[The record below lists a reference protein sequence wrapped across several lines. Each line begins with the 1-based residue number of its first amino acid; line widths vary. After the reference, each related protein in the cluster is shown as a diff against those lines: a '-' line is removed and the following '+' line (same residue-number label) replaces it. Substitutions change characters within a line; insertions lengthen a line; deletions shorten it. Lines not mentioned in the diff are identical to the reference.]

1 MPKYYPVF
9 MNLKDRKCVVIG
21 AGNEGAGKVGRLVEA
36 EADVVV
42 IAPEAKEPV
51 PRLAD
56 EGRITWLRREYR
68 PGDLEG
74 AFIAIAAATPAQ
86 DNELNQAIAREAEER
101 NIPTVV
107 VDVTRL
113 CSFISPSIVE
123 RGAVTIATSTG
134 GTSPALARKMRQE
147 LASSNVIEYA
157 DLAPVL
163 SRARA
168 ELKSRGL
175 YVNPDHWQASI
186 TEDVMDYVRRG
197 DDGSALA
204 TLMANLLDGDGCGC
218 SHPGCK
224 MWDDETL
231 SSRYSG
237 RKTPAASG

>member
-1 MPKYYPVF
+1 MPKYYPVYL
-9 MNLKDRKCVVIG
+9 NLKNRKCVVIG
-21 AGNEGAGKVGRLVEA
+21 AGREGAGKIDRLVEA

-42 IAPEAKEPV
+42 IAPNADEPV
-51 PRLAD
+51 PSLA
-56 EGRITWLRREYR
+56 EQGRITWLQREYR

-74 AFIAIAAATPAQ
+74 AFIAIAAAAPAQ
-86 DNELNQAIAREAEER
+86 DIELNQAIAKEADER

-134 GTSPALARKMRQE
+134 GASPALARKMRQE

-163 SRARA
+163 SRART
-168 ELKSRGL
+168 ELRSRGL

-186 TEDVMDYVRRG
+186 TEDVMGYLRSG
-197 DDGSALA
+197 DEASALS
-204 TLMANLLDGDGCGC
+204 TLMSNLVDGDGCGC
-218 SHPGCK
+218 EHPGCK
-224 MWDDETL
+224 MWDDDTL

-237 RKTPAASG
+237 RKTPAAST

>member
-9 MNLKDRKCVVIG
+9 LNLKGRKCVVIG
-21 AGNEGAGKVGRLVEA
+21 AGREGAGKIGRLVDA
-36 EADVVV
+36 EANVVV
-42 IAPEAKEPV
+42 VAPDAQEPV
-51 PRLAD
+51 PSMAG

-74 AFIAIAAATPAQ
+74 AFIAIAAAAPAN
-86 DNELNQAIAREAEER
+86 DNELNQAIALEAEER

-113 CSFISPSIVE
+113 CSFIAPSIVE

-186 TEDVMDYVRRG
+186 TEDVMHFLRRG
-197 DDGSALA
+197 DDASALA
-204 TLMANLLDGDGCGC
+204 TLFANLLDGDGCGC
-218 SHPGCK
+218 PHPGCK
-224 MWDDETL
+224 MWDGDTL

>member
-9 MNLKDRKCVVIG
+9 LNLKGRKCVVIG
-21 AGNEGAGKVGRLVEA
+21 AGREGAGKIGRLVDA
-36 EADVVV
+36 EANVVV
-42 IAPEAKEPV
+42 VAPDAQEPV
-51 PRLAD
+51 PSLAG

-74 AFIAIAAATPAQ
+74 AFIAIAAAAPAD
-86 DNELNQAIAREAEER
+86 DNELNQAIALEAEER

-113 CSFISPSIVE
+113 CSFIAPSIVE

-163 SRARA
+163 SQARA

-186 TEDVMDYVRRG
+186 TEDVMHLLRQG
-197 DDGSALA
+197 DDASALA
-204 TLMANLLDGDGCGC
+204 TLFANLLDGDGCGC
-218 SHPGCK
+218 PHPGCK
-224 MWDDETL
+224 MWDGDTL

>member
-1 MPKYYPVF
+1 MPKYYPVYL
-9 MNLKDRKCVVIG
+9 NLKDRKCVVIG
-21 AGNEGAGKVGRLVEA
+21 AGREGAGKVGRLVDSEA
-36 EADVVV
+36 NVVV
-42 IAPEAKEPV
+42 IAPEAEASV
-51 PRLAD
+51 RRLAD
-56 EGRITWLRREYR
+56 EGRITWLQREYR

-74 AFIAIAAATPAQ
+74 AFIVIAAAAPAQ
-86 DNELNQAIAREAEER
+86 DNELNQVIAQEAEER

-163 SRARA
+163 SRART
-168 ELKSRGL
+168 ELRSRGL

-186 TEDVMDYVRRG
+186 TEDVMDYLRRG
-197 DDGSALA
+197 DEASALA
-204 TLMANLLDGDGCGC
+204 TLLANLADGDGCGC
-218 SHPGCK
+218 EHPGCK
-224 MWDDETL
+224 MWDDDTL

-237 RKTPAASG
+237 RKTPAASA

>member
-9 MNLKDRKCVVIG
+9 LNLKGRKCVVIG
-21 AGNEGAGKVGRLVEA
+21 AGREGAGKIGRLVDA
-36 EADVVV
+36 EANVVV
-42 IAPEAKEPV
+42 VAPDAQEPV
-51 PRLAD
+51 PSLAG

-74 AFIAIAAATPAQ
+74 AFIAIAAAAPAN
-86 DNELNQAIAREAEER
+86 DNELNQAIALEAEER

-113 CSFISPSIVE
+113 CSFIAPSIVE

-186 TEDVMDYVRRG
+186 TEDVMHFLRQG
-197 DDGSALA
+197 DDASALA
-204 TLMANLLDGDGCGC
+204 TLFANLLDGDGCGC
-218 SHPGCK
+218 PHPGCK
-224 MWDDETL
+224 MWDGDTL